1 MQQRTKVAI
10 AGGAVAAVLAI
21 GTGVGIAASGDDDR
35 PLTGG
40 DLERATEAALAHTGG
55 GTVIETEVGDDGA
68 AYGVEV
74 RLAGGRVVEVSL
86 NPDFEV
92 IGSTADDDARGDEGA
107 DETDD

>member
-10 AGGAVAAVLAI
+10 AAGAVAAVLAI

-35 PLTGG
+35 PLTGR
-40 DLERATEAALAHTGG
+40 DLQRATDAALSHTGG

-74 RLAGGRVVEVSL
+74 RLEGGRVVEVSL
-86 NPDFEV
+86 NAGFEV
-92 IGSTADDDARGDEGA
+92 IGSTADDDTPGGEET